1 MQVLKNKKKRS
12 LCIKIKILTNEE
24 IYLINQKLNSS
35 FEQSKQYLPARINFY
50 IQKNKKIIADLA
62 FVIEESRNAII
73 LEFGSP
79 DEEGKVIIP
88 KDKIQEA
95 NKELIDLFSIKQEI
109 DIELIDLEAIENYSF
124 TMDQMEALMF
134 MIEE

>member
-1 MQVLKNKKKRS
+1 M
-12 LCIKIKILTNEE
+12 IKTLTNEE
-24 IYLINQKLNSS
+24 IYLINQKLNKS
-35 FEQSKQYLPARINFY
+35 FEQSNQYLPARINFY

-62 FVIEESRNAII
+62 SVIEEARNTII

-79 DEEGKVIIP
+79 DEEGRVTIP
-88 KDKIQEA
+88 QDKIPEA
-95 NKELIDLFSIKQEI
+95 NKEIYDLFSIKQEI
-109 DIELIDLEAIENYSF
+109 NVDLISLESIENYSF

>member
-1 MQVLKNKKKRS
+1 MVKT
-12 LCIKIKILTNEE
+12 LTNEE
-24 IYLINQKLNSS
+24 IYLINQKLNNS
-35 FEQSKQYLPARINFY
+35 FEQSNQYLPARINFY

-62 FVIEESRNAII
+62 SVIEEARNAII

-79 DEEGKVIIP
+79 DEEGRVTISQ
-88 KDKIQEA
+88 DKIPEA
-95 NKELIDLFSIKQEI
+95 NKEIYDLFSIKQEI
-109 DIELIDLEAIENYSF
+109 NIDLISLESIENYSF

>member
-1 MQVLKNKKKRS
+1 M
-12 LCIKIKILTNEE
+12 IKVLTNEE
-24 IYLINQKLNSS
+24 IYLINQKLNKS
-35 FEQSKQYLPARINFY
+35 FEQSNQYLPARINFY

-62 FVIEESRNAII
+62 SVIEEARNAII

-79 DEEGKVIIP
+79 DEEGRVIIP
-88 KDKIQEA
+88 QDKVPEA
-95 NKELIDLFSIKQEI
+95 NKEIYDLFSIKQEVN
-109 DIELIDLEAIENYSF
+109 IDLISLESIENYSF

>member
-1 MQVLKNKKKRS
+1 M
-12 LCIKIKILTNEE
+12 IKVLTNEE
-24 IYLINQKLNSS
+24 IYLINQKLNKS
-35 FEQSKQYLPARINFY
+35 FEQSNQYLPARINFY

-62 FVIEESRNAII
+62 SVIEEARNAII

-79 DEEGKVIIP
+79 DEEGRVVISQDKVP
-88 KDKIQEA
+88 EA
-95 NKELIDLFSIKQEI
+95 NKEIYDLFSIKQEVN
-109 DIELIDLEAIENYSF
+109 IDLISLESIENYSF

>member
-1 MQVLKNKKKRS
+1 M
-12 LCIKIKILTNEE
+12 IKVLTNEE
-24 IYLINQKLNSS
+24 IYLINQKLNNS
-35 FEQSKQYLPARINFY
+35 FEQSNQYLPARINFY

-62 FVIEESRNAII
+62 SVIEEARNAII

-79 DEEGKVIIP
+79 DEEGRVTISQ
-88 KDKIQEA
+88 DKIPEA
-95 NKELIDLFSIKQEI
+95 NKEIYDLFSIKQEI
-109 DIELIDLEAIENYSF
+109 NIDLISLESIENYSF

>member
-1 MQVLKNKKKRS
+1 M
-12 LCIKIKILTNEE
+12 IKVLTNEE

-35 FEQSKQYLPARINFY
+35 FEQSNQYLPARINFY
-50 IQKNKKIIADLA
+50 IQKNKKTIADLA
-62 FVIEESRNAII
+62 SVIEESRNAII

-109 DIELIDLEAIENYSF
+109 DIELIELEAIENYSF

>member
-1 MQVLKNKKKRS
+1 M
-12 LCIKIKILTNEE
+12 IKVLTNEE
-24 IYLINQKLNSS
+24 IYLINQKLNKS
-35 FEQSKQYLPARINFY
+35 FEQSNQYLPARINFY

-62 FVIEESRNAII
+62 SVIEEARNAII

-79 DEEGKVIIP
+79 DEEGRVTISQ
-88 KDKIQEA
+88 DKIPEA
-95 NKELIDLFSIKQEI
+95 NKEIYDLFSIKQEVN
-109 DIELIDLEAIENYSF
+109 IDLISLESIENYSF

>member
-1 MQVLKNKKKRS
+1 M
-12 LCIKIKILTNEE
+12 IKVLTNEE

-35 FEQSKQYLPARINFY
+35 FEQSNQYLPARINFY

-62 FVIEESRNAII
+62 SVIEEARNAII

-79 DEEGKVIIP
+79 DEEGRVTISQ
-88 KDKIQEA
+88 DKIPEA
-95 NKELIDLFSIKQEI
+95 NKEIYDLFSIKQEVN
-109 DIELIDLEAIENYSF
+109 IDLISLESIENYSF

>member
-1 MQVLKNKKKRS
+1 M
-12 LCIKIKILTNEE
+12 IKILTNEE
-24 IYLINQKLNSS
+24 IYLINQKLNKS
-35 FEQSKQYLPARINFY
+35 FEQSNQYLPARINFY

-62 FVIEESRNAII
+62 SVIEEARNAII

-79 DEEGKVIIP
+79 DEEGRVTISQ
-88 KDKIQEA
+88 DKIPEA
-95 NKELIDLFSIKQEI
+95 NKEIYDLFATKQEMNIDLIS
-109 DIELIDLEAIENYSF
+109 LESIENYSF

>member
-1 MQVLKNKKKRS
+1 M
-12 LCIKIKILTNEE
+12 IKTLTNEE
-24 IYLINQKLNSS
+24 IYLINQKLNKS
-35 FEQSKQYLPARINFY
+35 FEQSNQYLPARINFY

-62 FVIEESRNAII
+62 SVIEEARNAII

-79 DEEGKVIIP
+79 DEEGKVTISQ
-88 KDKIQEA
+88 DKIPEA
-95 NKELIDLFSIKQEI
+95 NKEIYDLFSIKQEI
-109 DIELIDLEAIENYSF
+109 NIDLISLESIENYSF

>member
-1 MQVLKNKKKRS
+1 M
-12 LCIKIKILTNEE
+12 IKVLTNEE
-24 IYLINQKLNSS
+24 IYLINQKLNKS
-35 FEQSKQYLPARINFY
+35 FEQSNQYLPARINFY

-62 FVIEESRNAII
+62 SVIEEARNAII

-79 DEEGKVIIP
+79 DEEGRVTISQ
-88 KDKIQEA
+88 DKIPEA
-95 NKELIDLFSIKQEI
+95 NKEIYDLFSIKQEI
-109 DIELIDLEAIENYSF
+109 NIDLISLESIENYSF

>member
-1 MQVLKNKKKRS
+1 ML
-12 LCIKIKILTNEE
+12 KILTNEE

-35 FEQSKQYLPARINFY
+35 FEQSNQYLPARINFY

-62 FVIEESRNAII
+62 SVIEEARNAII

-79 DEEGKVIIP
+79 DEDGRVTISQDKVP
-88 KDKIQEA
+88 EA
-95 NKELIDLFSIKQEI
+95 NKEIYDLFSIKQEVN
-109 DIELIDLEAIENYSF
+109 IDLISLESIENYSF

>member
-1 MQVLKNKKKRS
+1 M
-12 LCIKIKILTNEE
+12 IKVLTNEE
-24 IYLINQKLNSS
+24 IYLINQKLNKS
-35 FEQSKQYLPARINFY
+35 FEQSNQYLPARINFY

-62 FVIEESRNAII
+62 SVIEEARNAII

-79 DEEGKVIIP
+79 DEEGRVTISQ
-88 KDKIQEA
+88 DKIPEA
-95 NKELIDLFSIKQEI
+95 HKEIYDLFSIKQEMN
-109 DIELIDLEAIENYSF
+109 IDLISLESIENYSF

>member
-1 MQVLKNKKKRS
+1 ML
-12 LCIKIKILTNEE
+12 KILTNEE

-35 FEQSKQYLPARINFY
+35 FKQSNQYLPARINFY

-62 FVIEESRNAII
+62 SVIEEARNTII

-79 DEEGKVIIP
+79 DEEGRVIISQ
-88 KDKIQEA
+88 DKVSEA
-95 NKELIDLFSIKQEI
+95 NKEIYDLFSIKQEI
-109 DIELIDLEAIENYSF
+109 NIDLISLESIENYSF

>member
-1 MQVLKNKKKRS
+1 M
-12 LCIKIKILTNEE
+12 IKVLTNEE
-24 IYLINQKLNSS
+24 IYLINQKLNNS
-35 FEQSKQYLPARINFY
+35 FEQSNQYLPARINFY

-62 FVIEESRNAII
+62 SVIEEARNAII

-79 DEEGKVIIP
+79 DEEGRVTISQ
-88 KDKIQEA
+88 DKIPEA
-95 NKELIDLFSIKQEI
+95 NKEIYDLFSIKQEMN
-109 DIELIDLEAIENYSF
+109 IDLISLESIENYSF

>member
-1 MQVLKNKKKRS
+1 M
-12 LCIKIKILTNEE
+12 IKVLTNEE
-24 IYLINQKLNSS
+24 IYLINQKLNKS
-35 FEQSKQYLPARINFY
+35 FEQSNQYLPARINFY

-62 FVIEESRNAII
+62 SVIEEARNAII

-79 DEEGKVIIP
+79 DEEGRVTISQ
-88 KDKIQEA
+88 DKIPEA
-95 NKELIDLFSIKQEI
+95 NKEIYDLFSIKQEMN
-109 DIELIDLEAIENYSF
+109 IDLISLESIENYSF

>member
-1 MQVLKNKKKRS
+1 M
-12 LCIKIKILTNEE
+12 IKTLTNEE
-24 IYLINQKLNSS
+24 IYLINQKLNKS
-35 FEQSKQYLPARINFY
+35 FEQSNQYLPARINFY

-62 FVIEESRNAII
+62 SVIEEARNTII

-79 DEEGKVIIP
+79 DEEGRVTISQDKVP
-88 KDKIQEA
+88 EA
-95 NKELIDLFSIKQEI
+95 NKEIYDLFSIKQEVN
-109 DIELIDLEAIENYSF
+109 IDLISLESIENYSF

>member
-1 MQVLKNKKKRS
+1 M
-12 LCIKIKILTNEE
+12 IKILTNEE
-24 IYLINQKLNSS
+24 IYLTDQKLNKS
-35 FEQSKQYLPARINFY
+35 FEQSNQYLPARINFY

-62 FVIEESRNAII
+62 SVIEESRNAII

-79 DEEGKVIIP
+79 DGEGKVTISQ
-88 KDKIQEA
+88 DKIPEA
-95 NKELIDLFSIKQEI
+95 NKEIHDLFSIQQEVN
-109 DIELIDLEAIENYSF
+109 IDLISLESIEDYSF

>member
-1 MQVLKNKKKRS
+1 M
-12 LCIKIKILTNEE
+12 IKVLTNEE
-24 IYLINQKLNSS
+24 IYLINQKLNKS
-35 FEQSKQYLPARINFY
+35 FEQSNQYLPARINFY

-62 FVIEESRNAII
+62 SVIEEARNAII

-79 DEEGKVIIP
+79 DEDGRVTISQDKVP
-88 KDKIQEA
+88 EA
-95 NKELIDLFSIKQEI
+95 NKEIYDLFSIKQEVN
-109 DIELIDLEAIENYSF
+109 IDLISLESIENYSF

>member
-1 MQVLKNKKKRS
+1 MV
-12 LCIKIKILTNEE
+12 KILTNEE
-24 IYLINQKLNSS
+24 IYLINQKLNNS
-35 FEQSKQYLPARINFY
+35 FEQFNQYLPATINFY

-62 FVIEESRNAII
+62 SVIEEARNTII

-79 DEEGKVIIP
+79 DEEGKVTIP

-109 DIELIDLEAIENYSF
+109 NIELISLKDIENYSF
-124 TMDQMEALMF
+124 TLPQMEALMF
-134 MIEE
+134 MIED

>member
-1 MQVLKNKKKRS
+1 M
-12 LCIKIKILTNEE
+12 IKVLTNEE

-35 FEQSKQYLPARINFY
+35 FEQSNQYLPARINFY

-62 FVIEESRNAII
+62 SVIEEARNAII

-79 DEEGKVIIP
+79 DEEGRVIISQ
-88 KDKIQEA
+88 DKIPEA
-95 NKELIDLFSIKQEI
+95 NKEIYDLFSIKQEI
-109 DIELIDLEAIENYSF
+109 NVDLISLESIENYSF

>member
-1 MQVLKNKKKRS
+1 M
-12 LCIKIKILTNEE
+12 IKVLTNEE
-24 IYLINQKLNSS
+24 IYLINQKLNKS
-35 FEQSKQYLPARINFY
+35 FEQSNQYLPARINFY

-62 FVIEESRNAII
+62 SVIEEARNAII

-79 DEEGKVIIP
+79 DEEGRVTISQ
-88 KDKIQEA
+88 DKIPEA
-95 NKELIDLFSIKQEI
+95 NKEIYDLFSIKQEI
-109 DIELIDLEAIENYSF
+109 NVDLISLESIENYSF

>member
-1 MQVLKNKKKRS
+1 M
-12 LCIKIKILTNEE
+12 IKTLTNEE
-24 IYLINQKLNSS
+24 IYLINQKLNKS
-35 FEQSKQYLPARINFY
+35 FEQSNQYLPARINFY

-62 FVIEESRNAII
+62 SVIEEARNAII

-79 DEEGKVIIP
+79 DEEGRVTISQ
-88 KDKIQEA
+88 DKISEA
-95 NKELIDLFSIKQEI
+95 NKEIYDLFSIKQEI
-109 DIELIDLEAIENYSF
+109 NVDLISLESIENYNF